1 MEISKFLEKFNLDIS
16 ENQIEELVFEFLES
30 LNENVNAK
38 SEIIRQ
44 ARIFPKAIFDIL
56 VRTNDEA
63 CIIEI
68 ISPRFTDPHEAK
80 IIEKKINIISKS
92 AKFLERTDEK
102 EIPIIERA
110 VITSFAD
117 WNLIDI
123 KSMQIID
130 SFNIEQLSN
139 RHIQERLIQYIFFG
153 RVFIEDSI
161 KEEYVNQIE
170 EQDCT
175 LKLILTMQVR
185 SFVNQILM
193 MHFDKI
199 TEKKIQKIKENIEL
213 LTVGFTEDM
222 KKEFLGYL
230 KLSLEI
236 RKRFEPA
243 KWIKW
248 GKIIIKIAVEA
259 LGIIL

>member
-1 MEISKFLEKFNLDIS
+1 MDINKLLNKFYLDIN
-16 ENQIEELVFEFLES
+16 ENQLEVLVFEFLET
-30 LNENVNAK
+30 LNKNLKAK

-44 ARIFPKAIFDIL
+44 ARFVPNAIFDII
-56 VRTNDEA
+56 VKTNNEA
-63 CIIEI
+63 CVIEI
-68 ISPRFTDPHEAK
+68 ISPHFSHPTEAK
-80 IIEKKINIISKS
+80 IIEKKINIISKN
-92 AKFLERTDEK
+92 AKILETNDEK
-102 EIPIIERA
+102 GIPIIERA

-130 SFNIEQLSN
+130 SFNIKQLSN
-139 RHIQERLIQYIFFG
+139 RNIQERLIQYIFYG

-161 KEEYVNQIE
+161 KEEYINQIE
-170 EQDCT
+170 EQDPT

-199 TEKKIQKIKENIEL
+199 TEKKIQIIKENIEL
-213 LTVGFTEDM
+213 LTVGFTKDM

-236 RKRFEPA
+236 RKRLEPA

-248 GKIIIKIAVEA
+248 GKILIKIAVEVFFY
-259 LGIIL
+259 IL